1 LTTLK
6 IAVFAP
12 TPSASVTIAARVKP
26 LMFAER
32 ASGEGQIVH
41 AMPLR
46 SNGEPQENRIRYR
59 R

>member
-41 AMPLR
+41 AMPL
-46 SNGEPQENRIRYR
+46 SNGEPQENRIRL
-59 R
+59 